1 LAIAHGAQFPAQ
13 DLLGHRDAIVL
24 ENPLCEI
31 NQPPAHYPVGGWIG
45 AVLDLL
51 GKGAPVL
58 VLEQGRLARCLAIL
72 EALRTLG
79 IEAQHPITDRL
90 QADATDARR
99 IAARAAVKNL
109 GKRQQTTGKG
119 GILALLGEG
128 TKLKSCKIRPKGNRH
143 RHGESPLFAKMNHAT
158 ADLKTHNESAFQRR
172 GIIPKVCDFS
182 ADHALERDAGR
193 RSVRPQN
200 ALLTKTRLIGGADGL
215 DAAVRIGRGRIP
227 YQQQARGFLNHG
239 SRSVTPLAVA
249 REYG

>member
-1 LAIAHGAQFPAQ
+1 MMARPCRELAIAHGAQFPAQ

-119 GILALLGEG
+119 GILSLLGES

-143 RHGESPLFAKMNHAT
+143 RHGESPLFAKMNHAA

-172 GIIPKVCDFS
+172 GISNWNC
-182 ADHALERDAGR
+182 AHR
-193 RSVRPQN
+193 
-200 ALLTKTRLIGGADGL
+200 
-215 DAAVRIGRGRIP
+215 RGRSRRRGAASRRE
-227 YQQQARGFLNHG
+227 ARNY
-239 SRSVTPLAVA
+239 RYA
-249 REYG
+249 R